1 MHTVNQLIEQAIRLP
16 EDQRLALA
24 HRLLAVDDSGQGK
37 KVRKAWHAEILQR
50 IDSYDRGETR
60 SLPAD
65 AVFATLDQLLKE

>member
-37 KVRKAWHAEILQR
+37 EVRKAWHAEILQR

-65 AVFATLDQLLKE
+65 EVFATLDQLLKE